1 MILPTKGIAPDRAL
15 ITLGAQVLQTLSE
28 PKTVSRVWDELRNIN
43 ETRVQL
49 TFDWFVL
56 ALDFLFLIGAV
67 SFTRGRLERAAD
79 GLESRGGEP

>member
-15 ITLGAQVLQTLSE
+15 VTLGAQVLQSLSE

-67 SFTRGRLERAAD
+67 SLVRGRLARTAE
-79 GLESRGGEP
+79 GLDNSGGES